1 MPIDDG
7 RIDEL
12 LRVLD
17 HPVPA
22 VTAQE
27 IAGRAARGPSR
38 VRWAAAV
45 LLTAGIAG
53 AAFALPASPL
63 RSWVAGVMK
72 GWSEEGPKAT
82 APARPQ
88 EPRREGAG
96 IAVAPGN
103 ALVIQFD
110 GAAAGEARIV
120 IADRADI
127 LVRAGAGRAAFT
139 SEVSRLLIDT
149 HGLADT
155 FAIEI
160 PRDAPRVEVRVHGS
174 RVFLKEG
181 DRLTAGRPAGGDGAY
196 RVPLGRS
203 PS

>member
-63 RSWVAGVMK
+63 RTWVAGVMK
-72 GWSEEGPKAT
+72 RWSEQGPKAT
-82 APARPQ
+82 APAR
-88 EPRREGAG
+88 
-96 IAVAPGN
+96 
-103 ALVIQFD
+103 
-110 GAAAGEARIV
+110 
-120 IADRADI
+120 
-127 LVRAGAGRAAFT
+127 
-139 SEVSRLLIDT
+139 
-149 HGLADT
+149 
-155 FAIEI
+155 
-160 PRDAPRVEVRVHGS
+160 
-174 RVFLKEG
+174 
-181 DRLTAGRPAGGDGAY
+181 
-196 RVPLGRS
+196 
-203 PS
+203 

>member
-1 MPIDDG
+1 MPIDDR

-17 HPVPA
+17 HPAPA
-22 VTAQE
+22 VTAE
-27 IAGRAARGPSR
+27 AIARRARGPSR

-45 LLTAGIAG
+45 LLTVGIAG

-72 GWSEEGPKAT
+72 RWSGEDAKAT

-88 EPRREGAG
+88 EPAREGAG

-110 GAAAGEARIV
+110 AAAAGEARIV
-120 IADRADI
+120 VADRADI

-139 SEVSRLLIDT
+139 SEDSRLLIET
-149 HGLADT
+149 QGLADT

-160 PRDAPRVEVRVHGS
+160 PRDAPRVEVRAHGS

-181 DRLTAGRPAGGDGAY
+181 DRLTVGRPADADGVY
-196 RVPLGRS
+196 RIPLRRP